1 MKQFKKISNEVYYTD
16 KTITK
21 IEDHDI
27 KFLKANVKD
36 TQRKRIRICT
46 HLNEG
51 DSLQEMFI
59 VLSKETYIRPHKH
72 INKSESLHVIEGS
85 ADVIFFDDEGN
96 IIEIISLSD
105 SSSKWCFYY
114 RINKPVY
121 HTLIVKTDV
130 FIFHE
135 TTQGPFRRSDTI
147 NAPWSPKEVNFIET
161 EEFICQLKQSAK
173 SFLTKG

>member
-85 ADVIFFDDEGN
+85 ADVIFFDNEGN
-96 IIEIISLSD
+96 IIEVILLSD
-105 SSSKWCFYY
+105 SSPRLCFYY
-114 RINKPVY
+114 RISKPVY
-121 HTLIVKTDV
+121 HTLIVKTDF

-135 TTQGPFRRSDTI
+135 TTQGPFTKSDTI
-147 NAPWSPKEVNFIET
+147 YAPWSPKENNFVET
-161 EEFICQLKQSAK
+161 EKFICQLKQSANI
-173 SFLTKG
+173 FLDKG